1 MLKFHK
7 NPYDT
12 FTELKSA
19 MGLDPHPL
27 WMLIFDKVDC
37 TYSAVNYKDNQD
49 ICDYS
54 LKNNI
59 FGVCLVDPSSLINI
73 LEFKDP
79 HLICEALFE
88 WCTMKRPDPE
98 YILLTDF
105 MPPKGYLFN
114 SAAVSHLRQFASKDV
129 APSVNYDPVTPL
141 TESTS
146 LLPVDIDCSS
156 VPFIGSSRRN
166 GTDPVDENKD

>member
-37 TYSAVNYKDNQD
+37 TYSAVNYKDDQD

-54 LKNNI
+54 LKNNL
-59 FGVCLVDPSSLINI
+59 FGVCLIDPASLINI
-73 LEFKDP
+73 LEFKEP
-79 HLICEALFE
+79 HLICLALFE

-98 YILLTDF
+98 HILLSDF
-105 MPPKGYLFN
+105 MPPNGFIADLTDTFELRSVIYADSYIPEN
-114 SAAVSHLRQFASKDV
+114 S
-129 APSVNYDPVTPL
+129 DPVTPL
-141 TESTS
+141 TESPPPR
-146 LLPVDIDCSS
+146 PVDIDCSS
-156 VPFIGSSRRN
+156 VPFIGSSHGN
-166 GTDPVDENKD
+166 GTDPVDVNKE